1 MAKKRKCRYTPEELR
16 IHEQAVRI
24 RKLTDAQLVEAFN
37 NAHKNTPENCPRM
50 PQNGTETDKA
60 TNDTDAINK
69 LLQAISDGQCK
80 GVKSKTA
87 YKIEELAKELGLI
100 A

>member
-1 MAKKRKCRYTPEELR
+1 MAKKRKCKYTPEELR
-16 IHEQAVRI
+16 VHEQAVRL
-24 RKLTDAQLVEAFN
+24 RKLTDAQLVEAFD
-37 NAHKNTPENCPRM
+37 NAKQDVSRNSPSVPL
-50 PQNGTETDKA
+50 NGSKSVEVTS
-60 TNDTDAINK
+60 DTDAINK
-69 LLQAISDGQCK
+69 LLQAISDGKCK

>member
-1 MAKKRKCRYTPEELR
+1 MAKKRKCKYTPEELR

-24 RKLTDAQLVEAFN
+24 RKLTDAQIVEAFN
-37 NAHKNTPENCPRM
+37 NAHQNTPENCPRI
-50 PQNGTETDKA
+50 PQNGMETEKA
-60 TNDTDAINK
+60 TNNTDAINK

-87 YKIEELAKELGLI
+87 YKIEELAKELGLL

>member
-24 RKLTDAQLVEAFN
+24 RKLTDAQIVEAFN
-37 NAHKNTPENCPRM
+37 NAKQDIPENSPET
-50 PQNGTETDKA
+50 PQNGTKNDKA
-60 TNDTDAINK
+60 TNDTNAINK
-69 LLQAISDGQCK
+69 LLQAISDGKCK

-100 A
+100 V

>member
-16 IHEQAVRI
+16 IHEQAVRL
-24 RKLTDAQLVEAFN
+24 RKLTDAQLVEEFN
-37 NAHKNTPENCPRM
+37 KTK
-50 PQNGTETDKA
+50 QNVLTESHRELETVEKA
-60 TNDTDAINK
+60 SNIGNDTEAINI
-69 LLQAISDGQCK
+69 LLQAISDGKCK
-80 GVKSKTA
+80 GVRSKTA

>member
-1 MAKKRKCRYTPEELR
+1 MAKKRKCRYTPDELR
-16 IHEQAVRI
+16 IHEKAVSL
-24 RKLTDAQLVEAFN
+24 RKMTDAQLVEAFD
-37 NAHKNTPENCPRM
+37 NAK
-50 PQNGTETDKA
+50 QNVARNSSSVSQDGLKA
-60 TNDTDAINK
+60 DRVTSDTGAINK
-69 LLQAISDGQCK
+69 LLQAISDGKCK